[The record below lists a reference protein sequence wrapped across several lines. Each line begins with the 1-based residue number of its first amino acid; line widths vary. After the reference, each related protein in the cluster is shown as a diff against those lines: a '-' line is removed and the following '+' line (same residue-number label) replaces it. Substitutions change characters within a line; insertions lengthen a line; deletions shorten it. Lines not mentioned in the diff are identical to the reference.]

1 MALFFTLSAES
12 LESGLSGPGLLDG
25 GSRHRNFV
33 LGVLLHESLELEDDI
48 LVDLLHRGFVE
59 FSPKLQNNLRVVCRH
74 VRHHVSFHLQVILGV
89 AFVVTCDS
97 LVKVAQVVEPELR
110 VAFRAIKGGRLEGFF
125 QVRVVFFAVGCE
137 ALLLEDCPGG
147 EGVAVA
153 LLNDAVYLVLAACNE
168 IAPGLGL

>member
-110 VAFRAIKGGRLEGFF
+110 IAFRAIAQGWKIGRLLPSQGSFL
-125 QVRVVFFAVGCE
+125 RRRLRSTSVG
-137 ALLLEDCPGG
+137 
-147 EGVAVA
+147 
-153 LLNDAVYLVLAACNE
+153 
-168 IAPGLGL
+168 GLSRRRRRRRRTSQ